1 MVVIPALDF
10 HGSLIPSDVA
20 YVHIEDD
27 SDVVGVRR
35 ELVIA
40 MVVGIENLY
49 SPALSYSQYPEDETL
64 VVGNAKSLLM
74 RRILELAASKIHII
88 YSVRN

>member
-27 SDVVGVRR
+27 SDVVG
-35 ELVIA
+35 
-40 MVVGIENLY
+40 
-49 SPALSYSQYPEDETL
+49 YPEDETL